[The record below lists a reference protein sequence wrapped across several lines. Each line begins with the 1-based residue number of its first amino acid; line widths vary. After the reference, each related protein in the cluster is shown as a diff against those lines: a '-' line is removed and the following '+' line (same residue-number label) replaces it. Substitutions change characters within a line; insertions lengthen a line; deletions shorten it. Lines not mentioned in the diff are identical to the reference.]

1 MLYKREYDVVWV
13 TCWHQR
19 KEFISNFPFIL
30 KNGFFSRPS
39 LRQSWSERSPACIL
53 SHQRWVMACHQ
64 PGMGHLLIGLGSD
77 PFRLHFISFIFSK
90 QVWFFFALIQV
101 AIFKVF
107 NVNALVNDVNLNY
120 LSVSKFLNTVHFLGK
135 WAIFLLSF
143 FLNIAKEIFY
153 RFEITANLLVSVYY
167 QVHLAILCVL
177 RAIYS
182 IFKTMMID
190 DTTI

>member
-1 MLYKREYDVVWV
+1 MLTPKKGIYIK
-13 TCWHQR
+13 
-19 KEFISNFPFIL
+19 FPFYSEKWL
-30 KNGFFSRPS
+30 FSRPS

-107 NVNALVNDVNLNY
+107 NVNALVNDVFEGQSELF
-120 LSVSKFLNTVHFLGK
+120 VSFEVFKNRPFSWKMSCFSS
-135 WAIFLLSF
+135 FLLFEYSQRNILQVRNHRKFISF
-143 FLNIAKEIFY
+143 S
-153 RFEITANLLVSVYY
+153 LLSSSLGNFMRS
-167 QVHLAILCVL
+167 QSHL
-177 RAIYS
+177 
-182 IFKTMMID
+182 FHFQNND
-190 DTTI
+190 D